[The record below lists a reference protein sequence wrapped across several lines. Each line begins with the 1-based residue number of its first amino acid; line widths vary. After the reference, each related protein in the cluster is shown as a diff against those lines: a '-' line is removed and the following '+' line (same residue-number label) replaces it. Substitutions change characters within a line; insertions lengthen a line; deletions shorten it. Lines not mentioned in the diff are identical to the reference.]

1 MITTPLK
8 WKEDKSSSNGDRMAS
23 RHLTLSESDLLQ
35 KSHGSPLRRGFE
47 TAAGPLILQRFCSPA
62 LVASLKAE
70 RGLHAFAH
78 SPEREHHLLLEIAE
92 RPNRALTLAYT
103 PGGEIVGQVTLAPAD
118 PWWQGVANTYELAM
132 EVSVHW
138 RRLGIARHLLSLALA
153 FDAVEEMILVAVGLS
168 WHWDLKGSGLSPF
181 RYRSLLA
188 HILEPYYFFE
198 CLTDEPNVGMDPA
211 NILLVRIGKDVE
223 PEVMDQLFQRMRF
236 F

>member
-1 MITTPLK
+1 
-8 WKEDKSSSNGDRMAS
+8 MAS
-23 RHLTLSESDLLQ
+23 RHLTLDESDLLL
-35 KSHGSPLRRGFE
+35 KSNGSPLRRGFE
-47 TAAGPLILQRFCSPA
+47 TAAGPLILHSCCSPA

-78 SPEREHHLLLEIAE
+78 FPEREHQLLLEIAE
-92 RPNRALTLAYT
+92 RPDCALTLAYT

-118 PWWQGVANTYELAM
+118 TWWQGVANTFELAI

-138 RRLGIARHLLSLALA
+138 RRLGIARQLLSLALE
-153 FDAVEEMILVAVGLS
+153 FDAVEEMILVALGLS

-188 HILEPYYFFE
+188 QILEPYHFFE
-198 CLTDEPNVGMDPA
+198 CLTDEPNVGLDPA
-211 NILLVRIGKDVE
+211 NILLVRIGKRVE
-223 PEVMDQLFQRMRF
+223 QEVMDQVFQRMRF